1 MISKL
6 LLPGVRQLAL
16 TIGAL
21 VLLIGC
27 ETDRGT
33 AHRHEAASP
42 PETAPVAAAPI
53 PEMEARGMFFNGQ
66 VEVEVVLNRVG
77 FAPREAAASDAGA
90 GRDGG
95 GGFRGGRGGG
105 RRNGGGMSAG
115 RAGGSTISDG
125 HGGARP
131 RTDGA
136 PGGTIRAAN
145 EPPVRL
151 HLRLTNHGNDAIEV
165 EVPDFNSDLG
175 NFVVQPRK
183 LTLAAGSSIETD
195 PMISR
200 LGVKAD
206 EIALTVALRVN
217 GRTDQQMLPLRIKP
231 PAPLAAESVSPPV
244 ASPAP

>member
-1 MISKL
+1 
-6 LLPGVRQLAL
+6 
-16 TIGAL
+16 
-21 VLLIGC
+21 
-27 ETDRGT
+27 
-33 AHRHEAASP
+33 
-42 PETAPVAAAPI
+42 
-53 PEMEARGMFFNGQ
+53 MFFNGQ

-77 FAPREAAASDAGA
+77 FAPREASAS
-90 GRDGG
+90 DGG
-95 GGFRGGRGGG
+95 GGFRGGRGGA

-115 RAGGSTISDG
+115 RAGGSTMSDG
-125 HGGARP
+125 RGGARP

-183 LTLAAGSSIETD
+183 LTLVAGSSIETD